1 MIRVSSSSMWPGPEV
16 VEQTAA
22 CAEEHRDLV
31 DLELVQAAGRERA
44 TAQRAL
50 AGARALSGP
59 GAVHKHVLA
68 PGSLPGPGHGGRDSR
83 TRK

>member
-1 MIRVSSSSMWPGPEV
+1 MWPGPEV

-31 DLELVQAAGRERA
+31 DLELVEAAVRERA
-44 TAQRAL
+44 LR
-50 AGARALSGP
+50 GP